1 LLHIETYIVHL
12 GYARQSPLLRFLGVF
27 DKEGSRGESSANDG
41 EEQNVEKGP
50 EKVVVEQDK
59 G

>member
-1 LLHIETYIVHL
+1 
-12 GYARQSPLLRFLGVF
+12 LRFLGVF
-27 DKEGSRGESSANDG
+27 DKEGSRGESLANDG